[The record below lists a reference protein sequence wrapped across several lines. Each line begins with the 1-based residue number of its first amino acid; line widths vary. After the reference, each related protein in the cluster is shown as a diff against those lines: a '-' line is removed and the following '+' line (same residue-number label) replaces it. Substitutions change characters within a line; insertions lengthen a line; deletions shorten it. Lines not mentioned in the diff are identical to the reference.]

1 MEKTFRLITYAI
13 VSFTVLL
20 TGCGRFD
27 YAHHRQ
33 KQRSEP
39 VGQICLSGVHK
50 QEAMRAAEECLSK
63 MHFAIDKADSE
74 QGYIRTR
81 PLTGA
86 QWFEFWRSDNVG
98 SFNNAEANIQ
108 DIRRTVELN
117 FGPTEDKL
125 CINCVVTV
133 QRLSLPERKITSSAR
148 AYSMFTKSSGGVQQ
162 LKLSDAQK
170 KAAAWLDLGQDETLG
185 TEILK
190 RLENQIT
197 EVQEEKSL

>member
-1 MEKTFRLITYAI
+1 MEKTSKLVSYALIAYTLVQA
-13 VSFTVLL
+13 
-20 TGCGRFD
+20 GC
-27 YAHHRQ
+27 AQ

-39 VGQICLSGVHK
+39 VEQICLSGVHK
-50 QEAMRAAEECLSK
+50 SQAMQAAEEYLSK
-63 MHFAIDKADSE
+63 MHFEIDKADSE

-98 SFNNAEANIQ
+98 SFNEAEANIQ

-117 FGPTEDKL
+117 FGPVENKL

-133 QRLSLPERKITSSAR
+133 QRLSLPERQITSSSQ
-148 AYSMFTKSSGGVQQ
+148 AYGMFTKSGGTVQQ
-162 LKLSDAQK
+162 LKLSNEQK
-170 KAAAWLDLGQDETLG
+170 KAAAWLDLGQDEALG
-185 TEILK
+185 AEILK

-197 EVQEEKSL
+197 KLQEAKSL

>member
-1 MEKTFRLITYAI
+1 MEKTFRLITYAL
-13 VSFTVLL
+13 VSVGVLAA
-20 TGCGRFD
+20 GCG
-27 YAHHRQ
+27 Q
-33 KQRSEP
+33 KQQLEP
-39 VGQICLSGVHK
+39 VRQICLAGVHK
-50 QEAMRAAEECLSK
+50 QETMQAAQECLSK
-63 MHFAIDKADSE
+63 MHFEIDKADSE

-81 PLTGA
+81 PLSGA

-98 SFNNAEANIQ
+98 AFNNAEANIQ

-117 FGPTEDKL
+117 FGPMEDKL

-133 QRLSLPERKITSSAR
+133 QRLSLPERKIASSAQ

-170 KAAAWLDLGQDETLG
+170 KVAAWLDFGQDESLG

-197 EVQEEKSL
+197 KMQEAKSL